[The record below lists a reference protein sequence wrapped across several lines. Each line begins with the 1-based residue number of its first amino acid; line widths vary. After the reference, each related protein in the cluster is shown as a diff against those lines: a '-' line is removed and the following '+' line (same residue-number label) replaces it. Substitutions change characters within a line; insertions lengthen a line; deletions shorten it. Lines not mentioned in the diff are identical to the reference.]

1 MRRISLLFI
10 FCLICVSCRL
20 PESGLYFSS
29 NPFLEAKTIV
39 PDKSEIVFFT
49 DMHVGRENTVDG
61 IKRYDENFFSFLEK
75 KDYPLIISGGDMA
88 DDGAISED
96 LLNMLGRLTSFQNSM
111 YLETLGNHDWHPYNY
126 RAEDVASFWYGS
138 VFDTGNHMT
147 YAEKLLEG
155 LEINEEGDTINT
167 IGRYVVKRSS
177 GEEFLSVYILDNSS
191 RTFSST
197 LLKWLSEALDK
208 DRSRYRIVVTHENIL
223 SGGNLDPS
231 LILFG
236 SADEGEVARFMK
248 IMEAG
253 RVSLVLT
260 GHYHKGNV
268 LYGDGSS
275 YTEFTGA
282 SYHSSTSPFES
293 TAWWYTIFI
302 DEDKNKITINGIRG
316 ESGEVGMT
324 WDIKAK

>member
-1 MRRISLLFI
+1 M
-10 FCLICVSCRL
+10 
-20 PESGLYFSS
+20 
-29 NPFLEAKTIV
+29 
-39 PDKSEIVFFT
+39 
-49 DMHVGRENTVDG
+49 
-61 IKRYDENFFSFLEK
+61 
-75 KDYPLIISGGDMA
+75 
-88 DDGAISED
+88 
-96 LLNMLGRLTSFQNSM
+96 
-111 YLETLGNHDWHPYNY
+111 
-126 RAEDVASFWYGS
+126 
-138 VFDTGNHMT
+138 
-147 YAEKLLEG
+147 
-155 LEINEEGDTINT
+155 
-167 IGRYVVKRSS
+167 VKRSS

-236 SADEGEVARFMK
+236 SADEGEAARFMK
-248 IMEAG
+248 IMEKG

-293 TAWWYTIFI
+293 TAWWYTISI
-302 DEDKNKITINGIRG
+302 DEDKNIITIKGIRG
-316 ESGEVGMT
+316 ESGEEGKT
-324 WDIKAK
+324 WTINAK